1 MSIVA
6 DPDKGYTDFQEVLQ
20 LRDREAS
27 LRRRLMEHWAGV
39 MAWEVRRLERVSNET
54 QARFNRQSRHID
66 TSKEREADL
75 LKQLGQL
82 ESEISQGAERMEQL
96 QSVVIEK
103 EDKMKELEEMV
114 VDMGRRERGVEE
126 ECRELE
132 KQLRGLQV
140 EKEGWE
146 VQRHTVQRDNA
157 TFEAERQDWKKER
170 DQWTMHKKVLADEMD
185 KLVRERQ
192 RMLESG
198 KMGERDRA
206 ALGAVRDKLGDILRR
221 QNIPDDD
228 LHLALGDV
236 HQMVQKRD
244 KEVATL
250 RDELQEVNMTLEQ
263 QVRQVR
269 AERDTWK
276 AKAVNAESGHAE
288 LPILQKK
295 IKVSQV

>member
-1 MSIVA
+1 MQI
-6 DPDKGYTDFQEVLQ
+6 
-20 LRDREAS
+20 RDREAS

-39 MAWEVRRLERVSNET
+39 MAWEVRRLERVSNDT

-66 TSKEREADL
+66 TGKEREAEL
-75 LKQLGQL
+75 LRQIGQL
-82 ESEISQGAERMEQL
+82 ESEIEQGVERVEHL
-96 QSVVIEK
+96 QSVIIDREEK
-103 EDKMKELEEMV
+103 SKELEEMV

-146 VQRHTVQRDNA
+146 VQRHTIQSDTA
-157 TFEAERQDWKKER
+157 AFESERQDWKKER

-192 RMLESG
+192 RSLESG

-206 ALGAVRDKLGDILRR
+206 AIEAVRGKLGEILGKR
-221 QNIPDDD
+221 NIADDD

-236 HQMVQKRD
+236 HQLVQKRER
-244 KEVATL
+244 EVAGL
-250 RDELQEVNMTLEQ
+250 KDELQEVNMTLEQ
-263 QVRQVR
+263 QVRAAR
-269 AERDTWK
+269 EERDTWK
-276 AKAVNAESGHAE
+276 STAQSSQAE
-288 LPILQKK
+288 LPTLQKRL
-295 IKVSQV
+295 KVCLIASLGLQN